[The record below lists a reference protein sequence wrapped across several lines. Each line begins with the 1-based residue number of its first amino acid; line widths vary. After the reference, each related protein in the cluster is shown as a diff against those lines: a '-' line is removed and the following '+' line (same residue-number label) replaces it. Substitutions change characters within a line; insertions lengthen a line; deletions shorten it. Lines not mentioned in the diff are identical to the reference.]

1 MRSIFIA
8 ALGAACLAAGTA
20 AAQQAGA
27 PTQEVGLPL
36 VEGMTF
42 DDACGPRPEYQGKA
56 KCVRGALAAIE
67 PVAVT
72 YINHFTSQGWEV
84 VSGHANGVVFARRRP
99 DGGCDGLEMAAFYD
113 ESRPVAPA
121 TQAWL
126 AFAPLPG
133 DLCAGAAA
141 Q

>member
-1 MRSIFIA
+1 MRSIFVA
-8 ALGAACLAAGTA
+8 AFGAACLAGGA
-20 AAQQAGA
+20 ASAQDSAA
-27 PTQEVGLPL
+27 PDQEVGLPL

-42 DDACGPRPEYQGKA
+42 DDTCGPRPQYQNTA
-56 KCVRGALAAIE
+56 VCVRGALAAIE
-67 PVAVT
+67 PVAAT
-72 YINHFTSQGWEV
+72 YVSHFTGQGWEV
-84 VSGHANGVVFARRRP
+84 VSGHANGVIFARRRA

-113 ESRPVAPA
+113 ETRPVAPA

>member
-1 MRSIFIA
+1 MRSIFVA
-8 ALGAACLAAGTA
+8 AFGAACLAASA
-20 AAQQAGA
+20 ASAQEAGA
-27 PTQEVGLPL
+27 SAQEVGLPL

-42 DDACGPRPEYQGKA
+42 DDTCGPRPQYADKA
-56 KCVRGALAAIE
+56 VCVRGALAAME
-67 PVAVT
+67 PVAAT
-72 YINHFTSQGWEV
+72 YVSHFTSQGWEV
-84 VSGHANGVVFARRRP
+84 VSGHNNGVVFARRRA

-113 ESRPVAPA
+113 ETRPVAPA

-133 DLCAGAAA
+133 DVCAGTAA